1 MEKLQIQKFG
11 ITKDGSK
18 PYLYKMKNDAG
29 MEVQVSDFGATL
41 VNVTVL
47 DQDKNPVEVVLGY
60 EDAAGYENGT
70 AAIGAIVGRNAN
82 RIGGAC
88 VTINGIDYKLAENDG
103 KNNLHSGPDVYQK
116 RMWRVVENGD
126 DHVTFLLH
134 SPDGDQGYPGAL
146 DMKVTYTLDEENGLT
161 IHYEAVPDQDTV
173 INMTNHSYFNLNG
186 HKSGSVLH
194 HRMQLLSDAFTPA
207 DAQSIPTGEV
217 CSVDGTPMDF
227 RSTKELGAEI
237 DAAYEPLI
245 LGNGYDHNWVLK
257 NEGRFDKV
265 AEMKAVSSWK
275 YGQTVREF
283 RFIQPISW
291 KMKQEGMGQSIR
303 SGMQCA
309 WRHRII
315 RMRSIRKIFLKQSA
329 KKGKLTIQRPLI
341 VSILNRKRKDWHIY
355 GKINLHSGK
364 TKCCKRVCKSFEIKC
379 KEPGRIHGVGECD
392 CYVVCRTSCDN
403 ELS

>member
-173 INMTNHSYFNLNG
+173 INFNLNG

-265 AEMKAVSSWK
+265 AEVTGDESGIVMEVWTDRP
-275 YGQTVREF
+275 GVQV
-283 RFIQPISW
+283 SW
-291 KMKQEGMGQSIR
+291 KMKQQGMGQSIR

>member
-265 AEMKAVSSWK
+265 VEVTGDESGIVMEVWTDRPGVQVYTANFLENEAGRNGAVYQK
-275 YGQTVREF
+275 RDAVCLETQNYPDAVHQKNFPEA
-283 RFIQPISW
+283 I
-291 KMKQEGMGQSIR
+291 
-303 SGMQCA
+303 C
-309 WRHRII
+309 
-315 RMRSIRKIFLKQSA
+315 
-329 KKGKLTIQRPLI
+329 KKGETYDTKTAYRF
-341 VSILNRKRKDWHIY
+341 HI
-355 GKINLHSGK
+355 
-364 TKCCKRVCKSFEIKC
+364 E
-379 KEPGRIHGVGECD
+379 
-392 CYVVCRTSCDN
+392 
-403 ELS
+403 